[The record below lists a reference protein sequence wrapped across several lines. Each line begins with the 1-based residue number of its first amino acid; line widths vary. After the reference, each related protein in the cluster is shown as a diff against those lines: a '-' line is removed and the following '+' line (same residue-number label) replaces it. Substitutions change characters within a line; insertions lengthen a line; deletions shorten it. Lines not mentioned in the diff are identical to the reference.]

1 MSLPNKVNDFLSKDK
16 SLSFNADDNCEFNPS
31 PEQVNKEMEKSFSD
45 LSSISK
51 EILKDDIKE
60 EIPVNIELTNLEK
73 EIPKEDERK
82 KRKRRTKEDLDKTPL
97 YIFDCFYCAKEKT
110 AFKILSNKKL
120 DEFYSLTVSK
130 QDYSE
135 INDLV
140 NFKNIILPSKK
151 LKYYNSLIHNLEFVN
166 TLYNQTQSE
175 TIIKN
180 KSEENEQEGYRPQ
193 IRNKELFSR
202 ICVKKNL
209 VNKENLIL
217 FKKKSSKTEKNK
229 LQNFDI
235 TDIKFVGFETDF
247 INKENEFF
255 DKNEVINNQSNNL
268 ENSSKILSKIE
279 NKRVKFSDISFES
292 QFHDIYNPRYSSD
305 ESKENI
311 NFSINISNFSSNVLN
326 NARQNNLINNNL
338 KTGVSNSEILSPD
351 NISIINKSDNQQE
364 ANYNKS
370 SQSYICYS
378 HINKF
383 SLPNNLVNINC
394 SEFKSYNDSKNN
406 SHILIND
413 RKFIIEDNSL
423 SKTSSKKSLLSR

>member
-1 MSLPNKVNDFLSKDK
+1 M
-16 SLSFNADDNCEFNPS
+16 SFNADDNCEFDPI
-31 PEQVNKEMEKSFSD
+31 PEQVNQELEKSFSD

-51 EILKDDIKE
+51 EIIKDDMKE
-60 EIPVNIELTNLEK
+60 EIPVNIELSNPEK
-73 EIPKEDERK
+73 ETPKIEK
-82 KRKRRTKEDLDKTPL
+82 KEKKRRTKEDLDKTPL
-97 YIFDCFYCAKEKT
+97 YIFDCIFCAKEKT
-110 AFKILSNKKL
+110 AFKILSTKIL
-120 DEFYSLTVSK
+120 DEFYSLSVSK
-130 QDYSE
+130 QDYLE
-135 INDLV
+135 ISDLV

-151 LKYYNSLIHNLEFVN
+151 LKYYNSLLKNLEFVN
-166 TLYNQTQSE
+166 TLYTQTQSE
-175 TIIKN
+175 TIMKN
-180 KSEENEQEGYRPQ
+180 KFEENGQEGYRPQ

-217 FKKKSSKTEKNK
+217 FKKRSSKAEKNK

-255 DKNEVINNQSNNL
+255 DKNDVNNNQSNNL
-268 ENSSKILSKIE
+268 DNSSKILSKLE
-279 NKRVKFSDISFES
+279 NKRVKFTDISFES
-292 QFHDIYNPRYSSD
+292 QIHDIYNPKYSSD
-305 ESKENI
+305 ESKENL
-311 NFSINISNFSSNVLN
+311 NFSINISNFSSQVLN

-338 KTGVSNSEILSPD
+338 KTGVSNSEILSPE

-364 ANYNKS
+364 ANYNKA

-383 SLPNNLVNINC
+383 SLPNNLININC

-413 RKFIIEDNSL
+413 KKFIIDDNSL
-423 SKTSSKKSLLSR
+423 SKTSSKKSIII